1 MFIYITRQES
11 VAVIQLRVKRRLP
24 SQYCFACYSR
34 FDPCL
39 PFAGIFDDLVG
50 FNDQEIEF
58 QAGDDCSGGKF

>member
-1 MFIYITRQES
+1 M
-11 VAVIQLRVKRRLP
+11 IQLRVKRRLP